1 MNEVLADP
9 VEEARRILD
18 TAATAGVELRA
29 IGGIGVAL
37 RAPSIHRLQ
46 PSRRYH
52 DLDLV
57 GRTPRAP
64 IESILT
70 ALGYE
75 PSRRFNTL
83 NGAERLLFHDPDGR
97 RVDVFLDTLR
107 MCHTLP
113 FARRLTVDPHTL
125 PLADLVLTK
134 LQIVELT
141 ERDAQDL
148 AALLADHP
156 LTEDEAGIAVPRL
169 AGICGGDWGWW
180 RTVTGNLSSLIER
193 WQAGRDEGH
202 GDDHAVVLGTAA
214 ARATELVRRLDAIPK
229 GLRWRARAGIGERLP
244 WYDEPEEVR

>member
-1 MNEVLADP
+1 MSEVLADP

-18 TAATAGVELRA
+18 AASAAGVELRA

-37 RAPSIHRLQ
+37 RAPSIRRLQ

-64 IESILT
+64 IETLLAS
-70 ALGYE
+70 LGYE

-97 RVDVFLDTLR
+97 RIDVFLDTLR
-107 MCHTLP
+107 MCHSLP
-113 FARRLTVDPHTL
+113 FARRLTIDPDTL
-125 PLADLVLTK
+125 SLADLALTK

-141 ERDAQDL
+141 ERDGQDL

-156 LTEDEAGIAVPRL
+156 LTDDEAGIAVSRL

-180 RTVTGNLSSLIER
+180 RTVTGNLVTLVER
-193 WQAGRDEGH
+193 WQASRDADY
-202 GDDHAVVLGTAA
+202 GDDHANVLGTAS
-214 ARATELVRRLDAIPK
+214 ARATELARRLDQAPK
-229 GLRWRARAGIGERLP
+229 SIGWRVRAGIGERLS
-244 WYDEPEEVR
+244 WYDQPEEVR